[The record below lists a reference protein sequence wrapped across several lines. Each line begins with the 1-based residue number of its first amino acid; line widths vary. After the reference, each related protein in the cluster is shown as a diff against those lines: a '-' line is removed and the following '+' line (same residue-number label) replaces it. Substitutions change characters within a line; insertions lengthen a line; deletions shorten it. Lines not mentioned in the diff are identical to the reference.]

1 MVCRYSGLDGQVL
14 CIISYEG
21 SALDVKINYTVLAA
35 NLFIAAIPF
44 FQWHPRQ
51 HDDTPSSRA
60 RSESRGPGAICSLLF
75 VMFFQ
80 ISLCLGLG
88 CTGISIVWC
97 AVGGWILMDWKGGG
111 ETDIALARQQ
121 AAVITI
127 DLLAMTYYL
136 IVADAITSLAH
147 M

>member
-1 MVCRYSGLDGQVL
+1 MVCKNSGLDGQVL
-14 CIISYEG
+14 CILSYEG

-44 FQWHPRQ
+44 FQWHRS
-51 HDDTPSSRA
+51 DDTPSSRA
-60 RSESRGPGAICSLLF
+60 RSERRGLGAICSLLF
-75 VMFFQ
+75 VILFQ
-80 ISLCLGLG
+80 ISLCLIVH
-88 CTGISIVWC
+88 CAGISIVWC
-97 AVGGWILMDWKGGG
+97 AVGGWILMDWKSG

-121 AAVITI
+121 AAVLTI

-136 IVADAITSLAH
+136 IVADAITTLAH

>member
-14 CIISYEG
+14 CILSYEG
-21 SALDVKINYTVLAA
+21 SILDVKINYTVLAA

-44 FQWHPRQ
+44 FQWHRS
-51 HDDTPSSRA
+51 DDSTPSSSA
-60 RSESRGPGAICSLLF
+60 RSDRRGLGAMCSLLF
-75 VMFFQ
+75 VIFFQ
-80 ISLCLGLG
+80 ISLCLIVH

-97 AVGGWILMDWKGGG
+97 AVSGWILMDWKGGG

-121 AAVITI
+121 AAVLTI

-136 IVADAITSLAH
+136 IVADVITTLAH